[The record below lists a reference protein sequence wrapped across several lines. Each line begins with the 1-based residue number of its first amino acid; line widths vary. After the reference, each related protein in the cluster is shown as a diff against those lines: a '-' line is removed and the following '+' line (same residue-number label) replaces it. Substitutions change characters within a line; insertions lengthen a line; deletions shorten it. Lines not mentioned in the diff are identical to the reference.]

1 MAQKFPTDED
11 RQIAREIARA
21 TEFSAFY
28 RNGPHEK
35 YTIRGLASYEAAC
48 SERDRLVAEHSR
60 FGRGGLVYAIT
71 PLGSFDC
78 TPELVALARGEI

>member
-11 RQIAREIARA
+11 RLIAREIARA

-35 YTIRGLASYEAAC
+35 YTVRGLPTYEAAVA
-48 SERDRLVAEHSR
+48 EADRLVAEHSR
-60 FGRGGLVYAIT
+60 FGRRALVYAIT

-78 TPELVALARGEI
+78 TPELVALAREIA